1 MGGYLWL
8 FPQYVQP
15 ITRSQSYFMK
25 NVPLHPVWVS
35 GELQLVCDSWYFLQN
50 DSKRVA
56 HVNKL
61 FLKGPQDVNTG
72 VTMAKLYAHEHV

>member
-1 MGGYLWL
+1 MGVYLWL

-15 ITRSQSYFMK
+15 ITHSQSYFMKK

-50 DSKRVA
+50 DSKRVTHA
-56 HVNKL
+56 NKL
-61 FLKGPQDVNTG
+61 FLKGPRDVNTD
-72 VTMAKLYAHEHV
+72 VTMAK

>member
-1 MGGYLWL
+1 MAVPSVCPANYTLPVI
-8 FPQYVQP
+8 FH
-15 ITRSQSYFMK
+15 K

-50 DSKRVA
+50 DSKRVT

-61 FLKGPQDVNTG
+61 FLKGPPDVNTG
-72 VTMAKLYAHEHV
+72 VTMAK